1 MANKSR
7 FTRRAF
13 TAIFSVMFT
22 ILALPLQAQVSGG
35 SGFIENLDNIDNTGQ
50 RFFQRLAW
58 NEDSFAFRYE
68 VVIEK
73 EEGQGRYRQLMRD
86 STTASYI
93 DVFLSPGNYRYQ
105 VIPYDFLDH
114 RGSAS
119 QWMQIEILNAI
130 DPEQHFVH
138 RLEWTADRYARYY
151 EVEIEA
157 ETENQGSYK
166 TFVRA
171 LTPTP
176 FINVSLPPGN
186 YRGRV
191 IPYDFL
197 DHPLQAALEG
207 DSQWVRIEVRPA
219 VPDDEYEI
227 PEERKLIGIYL
238 GAAWMPQIKIY
249 GENPLGDINF
259 EGIAARFGFVVKS
272 RDFNPGLELAASIHG
287 FNELQAA
294 PATFGVN
301 FLAQKELPGEK
312 VAINLRFGGG
322 LLFPAGLQDQYRYN
336 AAMGFSFLLQPGKH
350 FYMETGVD
358 YIHLFPPVNFN
369 EPSGWFRPWVGAGWH
384 F

>member
-1 MANKSR
+1 MVSKSHTCVV
-7 FTRRAF
+7 FVATLLA
-13 TAIFSVMFT
+13 MFT
-22 ILALPLQAQVSGG
+22 TKPVHLQAQVSGS

-68 VVIEK
+68 VIIEK

-86 STTASYI
+86 STTTSYI

-151 EVEIEA
+151 EVEIE
-157 ETENQGSYK
+157 TEIKKQGNYK

-171 LTPTP
+171 LTSTP

-207 DSQWVRIEVRPA
+207 DSQWVWIEVSPA
-219 VPDDEYEI
+219 VPDGEYEI

-238 GAAWMPQIKIY
+238 GAAWMPQLRIY
-249 GENPLGDINF
+249 GESLFGDDVNLA
-259 EGIAARFGFVVKS
+259 GAATRFGFVFS
-272 RDFNPGLELAASIHG
+272 LRDFSPGLELAASLHG
-287 FNELQAA
+287 FNDFV

-312 VAINLRFGGG
+312 ALINLRFGGG
-322 LLFPAGLQDQYRYN
+322 ISFLTWQQIEYDYNTNIGL
-336 AAMGFSFLLQPGKH
+336 SFLLRLSEH
-350 FYMETGVD
+350 FYMETGFD
-358 YIHLFPPVNFN
+358 YVHLFTPEYSG
-369 EPSGWFRPWVGAGWH
+369 EPSGWLRPWLGAGLY